1 MTLLYTLL
9 VALFSPLIL
18 LSFVWKY
25 GLRKTLSGLPERLGM
40 GAGPG
45 GKNFPNGWL
54 WVHAASVG
62 EVRAAAAF
70 LQALPLRFPGMG
82 RLLTTTTVAGQ
93 EIAAKEHLAECV
105 RLAPI
110 DLPFC
115 VNRLLDRWRPR
126 AAVLVETELW
136 PNWLKGLERR
146 HVPAAVVNGRVSDRA
161 FPRYRLLTS
170 FWEPLLSSFCRVGVQ
185 SPAHASRFLQL
196 GARPDSVVI
205 TGNIKFDV
213 PLPDLSGKDAT
224 RTRLGFYPSDTVWV
238 CGSTHPGEE
247 EVLADVLVH
256 LRGRGHNIKMLLA
269 PRHVNRAEEV
279 GRLLAAKGLSF
290 RLRSRASGGAPSSD
304 AVLILDTLGELS
316 EAYGAAAFSFVGG
329 SLADKGGQNPLE
341 PARWGA
347 PLFFG
352 PHMENFQE
360 IADLFAAEK
369 AAVRVSDGEELK
381 REILAVL
388 EDAAQGELLGRAARR
403 AVESQKGAL
412 EASLKMLSDVLA
424 GAAACGED
432 ECCHG

>member
-1 MTLLYTLL
+1 MIFLYTFL

-25 GLRKTLSGLPERLGM
+25 GLRKTLRGLPERLGM
-40 GAGPG
+40 GAGPA
-45 GKNFPNGWL
+45 GKTFPQGWL
-54 WVHAASVG
+54 WIHAASVG
-62 EVRAAAAF
+62 EVRAAAPF
-70 LQALPLRFPGMG
+70 LRALPLRFIGMG

-93 EIAAKEHLAECV
+93 ELAEKEGLAECV
-105 RLAPI
+105 RLAPV

-115 VNRLLDRWRPR
+115 VNRLLDRWRPK

-136 PNWLKGLERR
+136 PNWLRGLERR
-146 HVPAAVVNGRVSDRA
+146 HVPVAVVNGRVSDRA

-170 FWEPLLSSFCRVGVQ
+170 FWEPLLASFRRLGVQ

-196 GARPDSVVI
+196 GARPDAVVI

-213 PLPDLSGKDAT
+213 PLPDLSAKDAV
-224 RTRLGFYPSDTVWV
+224 RTKFGFYPSDTVWV

-247 EVLADVLVH
+247 EILAGVLAD
-256 LRGRGHNIKMLLA
+256 LRAGGHAVKMLLA
-269 PRHVNRAEEV
+269 PRHVERAEEV
-279 GRLLAAKGLSF
+279 GKVLTAKGLSH
-290 RLRSRASGGAPSSD
+290 RLRSRTGAGAPPSAD
-304 AVLILDTLGELS
+304 VLVLDTLGELS
-316 EAYGAAAFSFVGG
+316 EAYGAAAFSFTGG

-347 PLFFG
+347 PVFFG

-369 AAVRVSDGEELK
+369 AAVRVSDGESLK
-381 REILAVL
+381 KEILAVL
-388 EDAAQGELLGRAARR
+388 DDSAQGELLGRAARR

-412 EASLKMLSDVLA
+412 EASLKLLA
-424 GAAACGED
+424 DALADDAGCGE
-432 ECCHG
+432 EGCCHG